1 MFMCFLALEEKKK
14 DLMSMMSGDEAS
26 RETSTHIHI
35 EPSQGWVGLQLR
47 ELWRYRELMY
57 FLTWRDIKV
66 RYKQT
71 LLGIAWAIIQ
81 PLMTMVVFSFIFGE
95 LAKIPS
101 EGIAYPL
108 FTFAGLV
115 PWTFFA
121 NALTQSSNS
130 LVNNANL
137 IQKVYFPRLIIPI
150 SSVLAGVVDFF
161 LAFVVLAGLMAF
173 FGVLPSLAVLTLPL
187 FLLLALI
194 TSLGVGLWLTALS
207 VQFRDVRYVVGFLV
221 QFWFFITPV
230 TYSSTMLEGNW
241 RLLYGINPMVG
252 VVEGFRW
259 ALLKSGQ
266 PPDTLVYVSAG
277 IALLIFT
284 GGLFYFRRMEKTFS
298 DVI

>member
-1 MFMCFLALEEKKK
+1 MSKCFLALEEKKK
-14 DLMSMMSGDEAS
+14 DLMSMMSVDEAS

-57 FLTWRDIKV
+57 FLTWRDVKV

-101 EGIAYPL
+101 EGIPYPL

-161 LAFVVLAGLMAF
+161 LAFVVLAGLMVY

-277 IALLIFT
+277 IALLIFS

>member
-1 MFMCFLALEEKKK
+1 MNQKN
-14 DLMSMMSGDEAS
+14 SNHP
-26 RETSTHIHI
+26 RTHIHI
-35 EPSQGWVGLQLR
+35 EPTTGWVGLR
-47 ELWRYRELMY
+47 FKELWRFRELIY

-71 LLGIAWAIIQ
+71 LLGIAWAVIQ
-81 PLMTMVVFSFIFGE
+81 PLMTMVVFSFFFGQ
-95 LAKIPS
+95 LAQVPSDGIP
-101 EGIAYPL
+101 YPL

-137 IQKVYFPRLIIPI
+137 IQKVYFPRLIIPV
-150 SSVLAGVVDFF
+150 SAVLAGIVDFL
-161 LAFVVLAGLMAF
+161 LAFLVLLGIMVY
-173 FGVLPSLAVLTLPL
+173 FGVFPSLSLLTLPL
-187 FLLLALI
+187 FILLAFI
-194 TSLGVGLWLTALS
+194 TSLGVGLWFTALS

-230 TYSSTMLEGNW
+230 TYSSSMLEGQW

-259 ALLKSGQ
+259 ALLKSGES
-266 PPDTLVYVSAG
+266 PDSLIYVSAG
-277 IALLIFT
+277 IALLIFI

>member
-1 MFMCFLALEEKKK
+1 
-14 DLMSMMSGDEAS
+14 MMSVDEAS

-57 FLTWRDIKV
+57 FLTWRDVKV

-101 EGIAYPL
+101 EGIPYPL

-161 LAFVVLAGLMAF
+161 LAFVVLAGLMVY

-277 IALLIFT
+277 IALLIFS